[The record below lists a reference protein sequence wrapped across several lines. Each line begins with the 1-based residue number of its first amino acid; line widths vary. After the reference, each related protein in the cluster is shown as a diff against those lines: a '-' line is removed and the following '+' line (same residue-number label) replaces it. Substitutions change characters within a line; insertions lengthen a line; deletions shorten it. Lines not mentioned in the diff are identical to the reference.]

1 MKLRVNCLIIRMCVD
16 RLLSANRTEFIFLF
30 EYPFSYL
37 PSIFAN
43 VMINKNLS
51 NGKYRYVIRTVD
63 Y

>member
-16 RLLSANRTEFIFLF
+16 RLLSANRTEFIF
-30 EYPFSYL
+30 
-37 PSIFAN
+37 AN